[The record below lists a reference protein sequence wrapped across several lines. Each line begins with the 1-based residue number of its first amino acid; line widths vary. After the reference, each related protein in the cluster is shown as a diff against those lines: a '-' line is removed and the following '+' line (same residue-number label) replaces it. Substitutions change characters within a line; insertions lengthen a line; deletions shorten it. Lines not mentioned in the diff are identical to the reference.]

1 MSGDARRT
9 QRLEFTLKY
18 SDEMSED
25 ERPMPGQPEIVLISH
40 DYIRVRKWHV
50 KRVFYFL
57 TCTSALCLGAIALVP
72 KSAVQVTALGI
83 WATSAGLAQ
92 FLLAGAYR
100 KQEGWRSPGPQDQV
114 RS

>member
-9 QRLEFTLKY
+9 QRLELTLKY
-18 SDEMSED
+18 SDELSED
-25 ERPMPGQPEIVLISH
+25 ERPSSAKPEIILVSQ

-57 TCTSALCLGAIALVP
+57 TCVSALCLTAIAVAP
-72 KSAVQVTALGI
+72 KPAVQVTALGI

-100 KQEGWRSPGPQDQV
+100 KQEVGQS
-114 RS
+114 SES